1 MEKTIHFNLNGK
13 PLRLT
18 SVGERML
25 LWVLRSDL
33 GLTGTKYSCGEG
45 FCGACTV
52 LVNNKAV
59 KSCQYPI
66 KEVDGKEVITIE
78 GLHKNGNLHP
88 LQDAFIQHNA
98 LQCGFCTPG
107 MILKAYTLLLNNP
120 QPAKKEI
127 VQAME
132 WNLCRCGTYNRIIQ
146 AIQTAARTM
155 KRGRSI

>member
-1 MEKTIHFNLNGK
+1 MEKIIHFNLNGK
-13 PLRLT
+13 PLCLT
-18 SVGERML
+18 SAGERTL

-52 LVNNKAV
+52 LVNNKAI

-107 MILKAYTLLLNNP
+107 MILKAYTLLLNNH
-120 QPAKKEI
+120 QPTIKEI

-155 KRGRSI
+155 KRGRSR

>member
-13 PLRLT
+13 PLRMT
-18 SVGERML
+18 SAGERML

-127 VQAME
+127 AQAME

-155 KRGRSI
+155 KIGRSR